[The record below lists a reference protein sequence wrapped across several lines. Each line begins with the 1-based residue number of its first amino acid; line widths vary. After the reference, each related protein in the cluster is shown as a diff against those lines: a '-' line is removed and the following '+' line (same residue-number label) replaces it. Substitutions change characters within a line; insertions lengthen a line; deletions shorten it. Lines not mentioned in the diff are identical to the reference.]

1 MQLPEGD
8 PADEP
13 GTPTVCGLGNLK
25 DAEVNRI
32 LATDGVQPY
41 PGSVAWLDALIAGGT
56 KVAVVSSSR
65 NTRTVLAAAGLADR
79 FEVVVDGVRAAAEHL
94 PGKPRPD
101 TYLQAARDL
110 GVPVERAVVVEDAV
124 SGVAAGR
131 AGGFGL
137 VLGVDRG
144 VGRDA
149 LRRSGADLV
158 VADLAEL
165 LPMSRGAHVAGRAR
179 LPGLHGPDAVPG
191 RPVAADRG
199 VLQRRGPGAPPRRC
213 SRSATATWASA
224 APTRRAATPCTTARS
239 STACTRPGGSGTPSR
254 PTGSRRSGQTIV
266 TAPDATIFELYVD
279 DEPMVLS
286 VADLM
291 SYQRT
296 LDMLRRRAAA

>member
-1 MQLPEGD
+1 MADSPQADAPDSDAVFDPERFDAVLFDLDGVLTPTVEIHKRAWRELFTGYFTEHGIAPPYRDEDYFAHIDGRPRYEGVRACLASRDVRLAEGD

-25 DAEVNRI
+25 DVEVNRI
-32 LATDGVQPY
+32 LAADGVQPY

-79 FEVVVDGVRAAAEHL
+79 FEVVVDGLRAAAEHL
-94 PGKPRPD
+94 PGKPEPD

-110 GVPVERAVVVEDAV
+110 GVPAARAVVVEDAV

-131 AGGFGL
+131 AGAFGL

-165 LPMSRGAHVAGRAR
+165 LP
-179 LPGLHGPDAVPG
+179 
-191 RPVAADRG
+191 
-199 VLQRRGPGAPPRRC
+199 
-213 SRSATATWASA
+213 
-224 APTRRAATPCTTARS
+224 
-239 STACTRPGGSGTPSR
+239 
-254 PTGSRRSGQTIV
+254 
-266 TAPDATIFELYVD
+266 
-279 DEPMVLS
+279 
-286 VADLM
+286 
-291 SYQRT
+291 
-296 LDMLRRRAAA
+296 